1 MLKTCIVGSGAIS
14 KTHAEALKSV
24 ADTKIVAFCDEKIE
38 RAVTRTEE
46 YGGNAYS
53 SLTEMI
59 DLEKPDVLHI
69 CTPHYLHVP
78 MAIEALKKNINVMM
92 EKPPAISHEQFDEL
106 MTVQSNSSASL
117 GICFQ
122 NRYNGSVAEAK
133 GLLESGELGKVLGAR
148 GIVTWCRGGVYYTE
162 SGWRG
167 QLAKEGGGVLI
178 NQSIHTLDLMTY
190 LLGKPERVTATSAN
204 FHLKGV
210 IDEEDTVNAFL
221 EYGDKTAIFFATTAN
236 CKDSPI
242 ILDIFC
248 EKGTL
253 RIEGNSLKITYP
265 DNTSTF
271 KDYATR
277 LPSGKACWGTSHTLL
292 IKDYYNSITG
302 NSTFPVTL
310 ESTIPSFETMM
321 AVYDS
326 AKSKKSLRPGELI

>member
-14 KTHAEALKSV
+14 KTHAEALKNV
-24 ADTKIVAFCDEKIE
+24 ADTKIVAFCDEKTE
-38 RAVTRTEE
+38 RALIRRSE

-53 SLTEMI
+53 DLTEML
-59 DLEKPDVLHI
+59 DKEKPDVLHI

-78 MAIEALKKNINVMM
+78 MAIEALRRGINVMM
-92 EKPPAISHEQFDEL
+92 EKPVAISHGQFSEL
-106 MTVQSNSSASL
+106 TAAKQRSSARL

-122 NRYNGSVAEAK
+122 NRYNGSVVEARR
-133 GLLESGELGKVLGAR
+133 LLEGGSFGKILGAR
-148 GIVTWCRGGVYYTE
+148 GIVTWCRGGAYYTE

-221 EYGDKTAIFFATTAN
+221 EYSDKTAVFFATTAN
-236 CKDSPI
+236 CKDAPI

-248 EKGTL
+248 ENGTL
-253 RIEGNSLKITYP
+253 RLEGNSLKITHP
-265 DNTSTF
+265 DNTSEF

-277 LPSGKACWGTSHTLL
+277 LPSGKACWGTSHALL
-292 IKDYYNSITG
+292 IKDFYGSLTG
-302 NSTFPVTL
+302 GSDFPVTL

-321 AVYDS
+321 AIYDS
-326 AKSKKSLRPGELI
+326 AKAQKSLKPGELI